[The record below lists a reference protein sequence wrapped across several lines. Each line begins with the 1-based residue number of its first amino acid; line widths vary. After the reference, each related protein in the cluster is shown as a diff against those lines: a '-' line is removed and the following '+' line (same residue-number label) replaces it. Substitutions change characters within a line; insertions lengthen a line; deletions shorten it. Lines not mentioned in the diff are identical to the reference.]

1 MKKSVLAVL
10 IGLSFSAA
18 YAQTASQEKV
28 LNSDPID
35 VDGYL
40 AEQRVTDGEL
50 ESINSTVKKYKTDNT
65 LYKEK
70 TKALNKLTNEAEKI
84 GENAEE
90 KIHANVEA
98 KRAEKKAMEKIQK
111 AEAKLKCLM
120 DENPGAECDQYGLG
134 KEQDEVKVQQAAPQ
148 VQVAP
153 VATSETAVATSS
165 AGGMF
170 ETIKLLPY
178 AGATTYKGKVES
190 LETSFSG
197 GLRVESQIST
207 RFSMGLGLNYNQLN
221 TEDFANNNLFNQGYT
236 NQYFNYYGQKGRQM
250 DYSSMGLDVY
260 GKFFLTNGERFRP
273 YIGAGLGYNRATM
286 KYAGNNNQQ
295 SFNSFGN
302 MYNFGNEKYQNSYA
316 TGSLMLGSEIMISRM
331 IGLNIE
337 AGYATGLGSSLSSS
351 NSQNIGNSPD
361 QQRLN
366 QLGDEIINANA
377 LSVNLGLLI
386 VF

>member
-1 MKKSVLAVL
+1 ML

-50 ESINSTVKKYKTDNT
+50 ESINSTVKKYQTDNK
-65 LYKEK
+65 LYREK
-70 TKALNKLTNEAEKI
+70 AKALNKLTNEAEKI

-98 KRAEKKAMEKIQK
+98 KKAEKKAIEKIKK

-120 DENPGAECDQYGLG
+120 EENPGAECDQYGLG
-134 KEQDEVKVQQAAPQ
+134 NQDEVKVQQAAPQ
-148 VQVAP
+148 TQAAP
-153 VATSETAVATSS
+153 VATSETAVASSS

-170 ETIKLLPY
+170 ETIKLLPF
-178 AGATTYKGKVES
+178 AGATTYKGDVES
-190 LETSFSG
+190 LETSFAG
-197 GLRVESQIST
+197 GIRTESQLNN
-207 RFSMGLGLNYNQLN
+207 RFSMGIGFNYNQLN
-221 TEDFANNNLFNQGYT
+221 TEDFANNQLFNQPFT
-236 NQYFNYYGQKGRQM
+236 NQYFGAYGLKGRQI
-250 DYSSMGLDVY
+250 DYSSFGLDIY
-260 GKFFLTNGERFRP
+260 GKFFITNGERFRP
-273 YIGAGLGYNRATM
+273 YIGAGIGYNRATLQ
-286 KYAGNNNQQ
+286 YAGNNQQ
-295 SFNSFGN
+295 NVFAGSSFGN
-302 MYNFGNEKYQNSYA
+302 ERYQTSFA
-316 TGSLMLGSEIMISRM
+316 SGSLMLGSEIMVSKM
-331 IGLNIE
+331 FGLNIE
-337 AGYATGLGSSLSSS
+337 AGYSTGLGSSLSS
-351 NSQNIGNSPD
+351 QNNQNFATSPD
-361 QQRLN
+361 QRRLN

>member
-50 ESINSTVKKYKTDNT
+50 ESINSTVKKYQTDNK
-65 LYKEK
+65 LYREK
-70 TKALNKLTNEAEKI
+70 AKALNKLTNEAEKI

-90 KIHANVEA
+90 KIHATVEA
-98 KRAEKKAMEKIQK
+98 KKAEKKAMEKIKK

-120 DENPGAECDQYGLG
+120 EENPGAECDQYGMG
-134 KEQDEVKVQQAAPQ
+134 NQDEVKVQQAAPQ

-153 VATSETAVATSS
+153 VATSETAVASS
-165 AGGMF
+165 SSNGMF
-170 ETIKLLPY
+170 ETIKLLPF
-178 AGATTYKGKVES
+178 AGATTYRGDVES

-197 GLRVESQIST
+197 GLRTESQINN
-207 RFSMGLGLNYNQLN
+207 RFSLGIGFNYNQLN
-221 TEDFANNNLFNQGYT
+221 TEDFANNQLFNQPFS
-236 NQYFNYYGQKGRQM
+236 NQYFGAYGLRGRQI
-250 DYSSMGLDVY
+250 DYSSFGLDIY

-273 YIGAGLGYNRATM
+273 YIGAGVGYNRATLQ
-286 KYAGNNNQQ
+286 YAGNNQQ
-295 SFNSFGN
+295 NVFAGSSFGN
-302 MYNFGNEKYQNSYA
+302 ERYQTSFASGN
-316 TGSLMLGSEIMISRM
+316 LMLGSEIMVSKM
-331 IGLNIE
+331 FGLNIE
-337 AGYATGLGSSLSSS
+337 AGYSTGLGSSLSS
-351 NSQNIGNSPD
+351 QNNQNFATSPD
-361 QQRLN
+361 QRRLN

>member
-50 ESINSTVKKYKTDNT
+50 ESINSTVKKYQTDNK
-65 LYKEK
+65 LYREK
-70 TKALNKLTNEAEKI
+70 AKALNKLTNEAEKI

-98 KRAEKKAMEKIQK
+98 KKAEKKAIEKIKK

-120 DENPGAECDQYGLG
+120 EENPGPECDQYGMG
-134 KEQDEVKVQQAAPQ
+134 NQDEVKVQQAAPQ
-148 VQVAP
+148 TQAAP
-153 VATSETAVATSS
+153 VATSETAVASS
-165 AGGMF
+165 STGGMF

-178 AGATTYKGKVES
+178 AGATTYKGDVES
-190 LETSFSG
+190 LETSFAG
-197 GLRVESQIST
+197 GIRTESQLNN
-207 RFSMGLGLNYNQLN
+207 RFSMGIGFNYNQLN
-221 TEDFANNNLFNQGYT
+221 TEDFANNQLFNQPFS
-236 NQYFNYYGQKGRQM
+236 NQYFGAYGLKGRQI
-250 DYSSMGLDVY
+250 DYSSFGLDIY
-260 GKFFLTNGERFRP
+260 GKFFITNGERFRP
-273 YIGAGLGYNRATM
+273 YIGAGIGYNRATLQ
-286 KYAGNNNQQ
+286 YAGNNQQ
-295 SFNSFGN
+295 NVFAGSSFGN
-302 MYNFGNEKYQNSYA
+302 ERYQTSFASGN
-316 TGSLMLGSEIMISRM
+316 LMLGSEIMVSKM
-331 IGLNIE
+331 FGLNIE
-337 AGYATGLGSSLSSS
+337 AGYSTGLGSSLSS
-351 NSQNIGNSPD
+351 QNNQSFVTSPD
-361 QQRLN
+361 QRRLN

>member
-98 KRAEKKAMEKIQK
+98 KRAEKKAIEKIKK

-120 DENPGAECDQYGLG
+120 EENPGAECDQYGMG

-148 VQVAP
+148 VQAAP
-153 VATSETAVATSS
+153 VSTAEVASSS
-165 AGGMF
+165 AGGLF

-190 LETSFSG
+190 LETSFAG
-197 GLRVESQIST
+197 GLRVESQINN
-207 RFSMGLGLNYNQLN
+207 RFSMGIGLNYNQLN
-221 TEDFANNNLFNQGYT
+221 TEDFANNNMMNQGFS
-236 NQYFNYYGQKGRQM
+236 NQYYGFYGRQGRQI
-250 DYSSMGLDVY
+250 DYSSMGLDIY
-260 GKFFLTNGERFRP
+260 GKFFITNGERFRP
-273 YIGAGLGYNRATM
+273 YVGAGLGYNRATM
-286 KYAGNNNQQ
+286 QYAGNNNQQ
-295 SFNSFGN
+295 MMPGFGT

-316 TGSLMLGSEIMISRM
+316 TGMLSLGSEIMITRM

-351 NSQNIGNSPD
+351 NSQNIANSPD
-361 QQRLN
+361 QRRLN

-377 LSVNLGLLI
+377 LSINLGLLI

>member
-197 GLRVESQIST
+197 GLRVESQINN
-207 RFSMGLGLNYNQLN
+207 RFSMGIGLNYNQLN
-221 TEDFANNNLFNQGYT
+221 TEDFANNSYLYQGYSPL
-236 NQYFNYYGQKGRQM
+236 YGMKGRQM
-250 DYSSMGLDVY
+250 DYSSMGLDIY
-260 GKFFLTNGERFRP
+260 GKFFITNGERFRP
-273 YIGAGLGYNRATM
+273 YIGAGLGYNRAEM
-286 KYAGNNNQQ
+286 KYAGNNNQ
-295 SFNSFGN
+295 NTLMG
-302 MYNFGNEKYQNSYA
+302 YNGMNYQFGNERYQNSYA
-316 TGSLMLGSEIMISRM
+316 TGMLNLGSEIMITRM

-351 NSQNIGNSPD
+351 NSQNVGNSPD
-361 QQRLN
+361 QRRLN

>member
-153 VATSETAVATSS
+153 VATSETAVASSS

-197 GLRVESQIST
+197 GLRVESQINN
-207 RFSMGLGLNYNQLN
+207 RFSMGIGLNYNQLN
-221 TEDFANNNLFNQGYT
+221 TEDFANNSYLYQGYSPL
-236 NQYFNYYGQKGRQM
+236 YGMKGRQM
-250 DYSSMGLDVY
+250 DYSSMGLDIY
-260 GKFFLTNGERFRP
+260 GKFFITNGERFRP
-273 YIGAGLGYNRATM
+273 YIGAGLGYNRAEM
-286 KYAGNNNQQ
+286 KYAGNNNQ
-295 SFNSFGN
+295 NTLMG
-302 MYNFGNEKYQNSYA
+302 YNGMNYQFGNERYQNSYA
-316 TGSLMLGSEIMISRM
+316 TGMLNLGSEIMITRM

-351 NSQNIGNSPD
+351 NSQNVGNSPD
-361 QQRLN
+361 QRRLN

>member
-50 ESINSTVKKYKTDNT
+50 ESINSTVKKYQTDNK
-65 LYKEK
+65 LYREK
-70 TKALNKLTNEAEKI
+70 AKALNKLTNEAEKI

-98 KRAEKKAMEKIQK
+98 KKAEKKALEKIKK

-120 DENPGAECDQYGLG
+120 EENPGPECDQYGMG
-134 KEQDEVKVQQAAPQ
+134 NQDEVKVQQAAPQ
-148 VQVAP
+148 AQAAA
-153 VATSETAVATSS
+153 VATSETAVASS
-165 AGGMF
+165 STGGMF

-178 AGATTYKGKVES
+178 AGATTYKGDVES
-190 LETSFSG
+190 LETSFAG
-197 GLRVESQIST
+197 GIRTESQLNN
-207 RFSMGLGLNYNQLN
+207 RFSMGIGFNYNQLN
-221 TEDFANNNLFNQGYT
+221 TEDFANNQLFNQPFS
-236 NQYFNYYGQKGRQM
+236 NQYFGAYGLKGRQI
-250 DYSSMGLDVY
+250 DYSSFGLDIY
-260 GKFFLTNGERFRP
+260 GKFFITNGERFRP
-273 YIGAGLGYNRATM
+273 YIGAGIGYNRATLQ
-286 KYAGNNNQQ
+286 YAGNNQQ
-295 SFNSFGN
+295 NVFAGSSFGN
-302 MYNFGNEKYQNSYA
+302 ERYQTSFASGN
-316 TGSLMLGSEIMISRM
+316 LMLGSEIMVSKM
-331 IGLNIE
+331 FGLNIE
-337 AGYATGLGSSLSSS
+337 AGYSTGLGSSLSS
-351 NSQNIGNSPD
+351 QNNQSFVTSPD
-361 QQRLN
+361 QRRLN

>member
-1 MKKSVLAVL
+1 MKKSVLAL
-10 IGLSFSAA
+10 LAALSFSAA
-18 YAQTASQEKV
+18 YAQTAAQEKV

-50 ESINSTVKKYKTDNT
+50 ESINSTVKKYQTDNK
-65 LYKEK
+65 LYREK

-90 KIHANVEA
+90 KIIANVEA
-98 KRAEKKAMEKIQK
+98 KKAEKKAIDKIKK

-120 DENPGAECDQYGLG
+120 EENPGAECDQFGMG
-134 KEQDEVKVQQAAPQ
+134 KDQDEVKVQQAAPQ
-148 VQVAP
+148 VQAAP
-153 VATSETAVATSS
+153 AATSETTVASS
-165 AGGMF
+165 GAGGMF

-178 AGATTYKGKVES
+178 AGATTYKGDVES

-197 GLRVESQIST
+197 GLRTESQINN
-207 RFSMGLGLNYNQLN
+207 RFSMGIGFNYNQLN
-221 TEDFANNNLFNQGYT
+221 TEDFANNQLFNQPFS
-236 NQYFNYYGQKGRQM
+236 NQYFGLYGLKGRQI
-250 DYSSMGLDVY
+250 DYSSFGLDIY

-273 YIGAGLGYNRATM
+273 YIGAGFGYNRATLQ
-286 KYAGNNNQQ
+286 YAGNNQQ
-295 SFNSFGN
+295 NVFAGSSFGN
-302 MYNFGNEKYQNSYA
+302 ERYQTSFA
-316 TGSLMLGSEIMISRM
+316 SGSLMLGSEIMVTKM
-331 IGLNIE
+331 FGLNIE
-337 AGYATGLGSSLSSS
+337 AGYSTGLGSSLSS
-351 NSQNIGNSPD
+351 QNNQNFATSPD
-361 QQRLN
+361 QRRLN

>member
-40 AEQRVTDGEL
+40 AEQRVTDVEL

-153 VATSETAVATSS
+153 VATSETAVASSS

-197 GLRVESQIST
+197 GLRVESQINN
-207 RFSMGLGLNYNQLN
+207 RFSMGIGLNYNQLN
-221 TEDFANNNLFNQGYT
+221 TEDFANNSYLYQGYSPL
-236 NQYFNYYGQKGRQM
+236 YGMKGRQM
-250 DYSSMGLDVY
+250 DYSSMGLDIY
-260 GKFFLTNGERFRP
+260 GKFFITNGERFRP
-273 YIGAGLGYNRATM
+273 YIGAGLGYNRAEM
-286 KYAGNNNQQ
+286 KYAGNNNQ
-295 SFNSFGN
+295 NTLMG
-302 MYNFGNEKYQNSYA
+302 YNGMNYQFGNERYQNSYA
-316 TGSLMLGSEIMISRM
+316 TGMLNLGSEIMISKM
-331 IGLNIE
+331 FGLNIE
-337 AGYATGLGSSLSSS
+337 AGYSTGLGSSLSSS
-351 NSQNIGNSPD
+351 NSQNTGTSPD
-361 QQRLN
+361 QRRLN

>member
-50 ESINSTVKKYKTDNT
+50 ESINSTVKKYQTDNK
-65 LYKEK
+65 LYREK
-70 TKALNKLTNEAEKI
+70 AKALNKLTNEAEKI

-98 KRAEKKAMEKIQK
+98 KKAEKKAMEKIKK

-120 DENPGAECDQYGLG
+120 EENPGAECDQYGLG
-134 KEQDEVKVQQAAPQ
+134 NQDEVKVQQAAPQ

-153 VATSETAVATSS
+153 VATSETAVASSS

-178 AGATTYKGKVES
+178 AGATTYKGDVES
-190 LETSFSG
+190 LETSFAG
-197 GLRVESQIST
+197 GIRTESQLNN
-207 RFSMGLGLNYNQLN
+207 RFSMGIGFNYNQLN
-221 TEDFANNNLFNQGYT
+221 TEDFANNQLFNQPFS
-236 NQYFNYYGQKGRQM
+236 NQYFGAYGLKGRQI
-250 DYSSMGLDVY
+250 DYSSFGLDIY
-260 GKFFLTNGERFRP
+260 GKFFITNGERFRP
-273 YIGAGLGYNRATM
+273 YIGAGIGYNRATLQ
-286 KYAGNNNQQ
+286 YAGNNQQ
-295 SFNSFGN
+295 NVFAGSSFGN
-302 MYNFGNEKYQNSYA
+302 ERYQTSFASGN
-316 TGSLMLGSEIMISRM
+316 LMLGSEIMVSKM
-331 IGLNIE
+331 FGLNIE
-337 AGYATGLGSSLSSS
+337 AGYSTGLGSSLSS
-351 NSQNIGNSPD
+351 QNNQNFATSPD
-361 QQRLN
+361 QRRLN